1 MKAPR
6 GFKASLW
13 RLDSLF
19 FIRRFEKEFF
29 KRRKKMKKMVIL
41 LAGMVLVA
49 PGVVSLESQVYGQ
62 NAAKVLMI
70 PREGFSADLDL
81 MIKMEVGVMRLL
93 LKNAGITVD
102 VATPSGMPILGTSD
116 KITDIK
122 LLRNIKLEDYAGVI
136 IPCMAVGSIPGP
148 PVSPK
153 VIEIVKKAL
162 ADGKPV
168 AANGN
173 AATTLA
179 EAGVLKGKKYS
190 FQRDPLKP
198 TATGALTDERF
209 TDAIYRG
216 SGMVQDGQII
226 TSGICPNIEKTQGLE
241 NGTVKLTKAFIA
253 AVAKK

>member
-1 MKAPR
+1 
-6 GFKASLW
+6 
-13 RLDSLF
+13 
-19 FIRRFEKEFF
+19 
-29 KRRKKMKKMVIL
+29 MKKIVIFL
-41 LAGMVLVA
+41 TVMILVTS
-49 PGVVSLESQVYGQ
+49 GVISLESQVYGQ
-62 NAAKVLMI
+62 SAKKVLMI
-70 PREGFSADLDL
+70 PREGYSADLDL

-93 LKNAGITVD
+93 LKNAGLGVD
-102 VATPSGMPILGTSD
+102 IATPSGMSIIGTTD

-122 LLRNIKLEDYAGVI
+122 LLRNINLNDYAGVI

-162 ADGKPV
+162 SNGKPV

-198 TATGALTDERF
+198 TATSTLTDDRF
-209 TDAIYRG
+209 TDAIYSG

-226 TSGICPNIEKTQGLE
+226 TSGVCANIEKVQGME
-241 NGTVKLTKAFIA
+241 NGTVKLTKTFIA
-253 AVAKK
+253 AVATK

>member
-1 MKAPR
+1 
-6 GFKASLW
+6 
-13 RLDSLF
+13 
-19 FIRRFEKEFF
+19 
-29 KRRKKMKKMVIL
+29 MKKIVIFL
-41 LAGMVLVA
+41 TIMTLVVT
-49 PGVVSLESQVYGQ
+49 GIISLESQVYGQ
-62 NAAKVLMI
+62 SAKKVLMI
-70 PREGFSADLDL
+70 PREGYSADLDL

-93 LKNAGITVD
+93 LKNAGLGVD
-102 VATPSGMPILGTSD
+102 IATPSGMSILGTAD

-122 LLRNIKLEDYAGVI
+122 LLRDINLDGYAGVI

-162 ADGKPV
+162 SDGKPV

-198 TATGALTDERF
+198 TATTTLTDDRF
-209 TDAIYRG
+209 TDAIYSG

-226 TSGICPNIEKTQGLE
+226 TSGVCANIEKVRGME

-253 AVAKK
+253 AVGKK